1 VSRHLPVITASELK
15 SFRRCSREH
24 HYAYDRLL
32 RSAHEAQ
39 ALRFGSLMHTAL
51 EMWWVGGAEVY
62 EGQHL
67 NALDY
72 ADMALRQAKAD
83 PFDYHTARALMVGYH
98 ARWAAEQ
105 LEVVAVEKEF
115 RAALVNPDTGKQSV
129 TYQLGGKLDALCKID
144 GRIYLV
150 EHKTTSEECGPGSD
164 YVRRLRLDG
173 QVSLYYQGAR
183 ALGYDVAGV
192 VYDVIRKPGLRPY
205 QVGQRRK
212 VAETPE
218 EYGARVLADIE
229 EQPERYFQ
237 RHIVVRLEE
246 EEREA
251 MADVW
256 ATARAMREGELAGR
270 YPRNVDAC
278 IRFGR
283 ACSFFD
289 LCTGV
294 ATPQDN
300 RFRVATRRHEELSQ
314 DPPNQEERAA

>member
-1 VSRHLPVITASELK
+1 
-15 SFRRCSREH
+15 
-24 HYAYDRLL
+24 
-32 RSAHEAQ
+32 
-39 ALRFGSLMHTAL
+39 MHRAL
-51 EMWWVGGAEVY
+51 EAWWVGGAEVY
-62 EGQHL
+62 DGQQL
-67 NALDY
+67 DALDY
-72 ADMALRQAKAD
+72 AKMALWGD
-83 PFDYHTARALMVGYH
+83 GDVSLFDYHTALALMIGYH
-98 ARWAAEQ
+98 CRWGGEQ
-105 LEVVAVEKEF
+105 PEVIAVEKEF
-115 RAALVNPDTGKQSV
+115 RAALVNPDTNRESV
-129 TYQLGGKLDALCKID
+129 TYQLGGKLDALCRID

-183 ALGYDVAGV
+183 SLGYDVAGV

-212 VAETPE
+212 VAETAE
-218 EYGARVLADIE
+218 EYGVRVLQDIE
-229 EQPERYFQ
+229 EQPERYYQ

-278 IRFGR
+278 IRYGR
-283 ACSFFD
+283 ACSYFD
-289 LCTGV
+289 LCTGAV
-294 ATPQDN
+294 TAGEGD
-300 RFRVATRRHEELSQ
+300 RFRVATRRHEELT
-314 DPPNQEERAA
+314 EEKKEEAA